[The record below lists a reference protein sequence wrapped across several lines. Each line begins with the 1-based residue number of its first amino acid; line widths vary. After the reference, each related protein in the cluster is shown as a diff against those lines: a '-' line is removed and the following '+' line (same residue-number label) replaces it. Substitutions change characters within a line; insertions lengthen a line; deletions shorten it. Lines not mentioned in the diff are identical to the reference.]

1 MDVTQ
6 YLLLGNALLLG
17 FRHGI
22 DWDHIA
28 AITDIVGTTTTND
41 ADRQIKMSQ
50 LQSHAI
56 GLSSVYALGHAFIVV
71 LLGIA
76 AICFSKI
83 LPNWVDPIM
92 ERVVG
97 FTLLFLSGYILFSLA
112 MFVRGKGQIKL
123 QSRWMLLISLVRK
136 VNAKLRNNSSR
147 KNELED
153 NEQAMAY
160 GWRTAFGIG
169 MIHGIGAETGT
180 QVLLIAAL
188 GGAATHGL
196 GLAMLAT
203 FVVGLTHFQCTD
215 SGIKLIR
222 FCKVDWYQTSLF
234 RRGYAHSSLQ
244 PDRGHLL
251 CSRAGRQATQS
262 RKDICVPCTSNL
274 EARTLN

>member
-41 ADRQIKMSQ
+41 SDRQIKMSQ

-71 LLGIA
+71 LLGVA

-97 FTLLFLSGYILFSLA
+97 FTLLFLSGYILYSLA

-136 VNAKLRNNSSR
+136 MNAKLCHNSSR

-153 NEQAMAY
+153 NKQVMAY

-203 FVVGLTHFQCTD
+203 FVIGLLISNTLIAALSSFGFAK
-215 SGIKLIR
+215 SAGIKQVCFGAAMLTAAFSLIVGTYFVAGQADR
-222 FCKVDWYQTSLF
+222 LPNPEKTFAFLAPQT
-234 RRGYAHSSLQ
+234 
-244 PDRGHLL
+244 
-251 CSRAGRQATQS
+251 
-262 RKDICVPCTSNL
+262 
-274 EARTLN
+274 